1 MSNPNSFVLTDGEV
15 ADLMQAGAVNRYNQT
30 GDVQQLPDDAF
41 YQGTEEMEK
50 VMALMNWMLVF

>member
-30 GDVQQLPDDAF
+30 GDVQQLADDAF

-50 VMALMNWMLVF
+50 VMALMN